1 MCFSCHEFCLATT
14 VPKKGYSRRCIPYEL
29 HACGM
34 VYQRFLQKQAFLWRF
49 LFNITKKKI
58 EISIDHLYTSLLFSV
73 SSSREIKLI
82 LVSLLNP
89 FTGREK
95 EKFPWV
101 NVIIGQRTFDNELKC
116 NLWSMGEYRIILQ
129 FKPPYDFVF

>member
-1 MCFSCHEFCLATT
+1 MCFSCHKFCLVTT

-58 EISIDHLYTSLLFSV
+58 EISIDHLYTHLLFSV
-73 SSSREIKLI
+73 SSLKEIKFILI
-82 LVSLLNP
+82 SLLNP
-89 FTGREK
+89 FRGEIGKVSLSECNNRTTD
-95 EKFPWV
+95 
-101 NVIIGQRTFDNELKC
+101 IGQWVEMQSLKYGVIELYC
-116 NLWSMGEYRIILQ
+116 NVNPHTI
-129 FKPPYDFVF
+129 